1 MYHFSLRGNR
11 GTRNNS
17 TNAGIV
23 SDALNFVNQS
33 KEKINTNT
41 MRSQTAE
48 ETETKEAPLHVVFT
62 D

>member
-1 MYHFSLRGNR
+1 
-11 GTRNNS
+11 
-17 TNAGIV
+17 
-23 SDALNFVNQS
+23 LNFVNQS